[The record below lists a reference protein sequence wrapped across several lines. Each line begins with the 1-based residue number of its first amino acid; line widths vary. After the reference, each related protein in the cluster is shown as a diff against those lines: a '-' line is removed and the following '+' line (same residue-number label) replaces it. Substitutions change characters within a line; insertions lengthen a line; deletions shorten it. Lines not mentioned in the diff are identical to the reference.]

1 MSEEP
6 GAEKEAVAEKATEA
20 DDAEAEQDLAHEE
33 LASEEP
39 AAGKEAVAEKADGAQ
54 AEEDPAL
61 EETMSEEPGAEK
73 AAEADGAHGEE
84 NPAPEETMSEEPGA
98 EKAVAGNGA
107 EAEEVVVLED
117 LVAAEPPVEKK
128 AAVAKKTRSNKN
140 AAQLGT
146 GLSDGE
152 RDDLQKLI
160 KGLKEEEPS
169 SERGAALEDIE
180 KQIKSMSKRLAELGV
195 ILLKHDTRMKSFHEI
210 MRLYYQKSEAMN
222 KRMDAIIE
230 SIKGEGKV

>member
-6 GAEKEAVAEKATEA
+6 GAEKEAVAEKASTADDAQGEEKPALEGTMSEEPSAEKEPATEKVAGA

-33 LASEEP
+33 LASQETAVEKEP
-39 AAGKEAVAEKADGAQ
+39 VIQ
-54 AEEDPAL
+54 
-61 EETMSEEPGAEK
+61 K
-73 AAEADGAHGEE
+73 AA
-84 NPAPEETMSEEPGA
+84 
-98 EKAVAGNGA
+98 AGNGA

-160 KGLKEEEPS
+160 KGLKEEQPS
-169 SERGAALEDIE
+169 SERGAALEDIQ

-195 ILLKHDTRMKSFHEI
+195 MLLKHDARMKSFHEI
-210 MRLYYQKSEAMN
+210 MRLYCQKSEAMN

-230 SIKGEGKV
+230 AIKGERKV